1 MLLAN
6 SRPHWWSST
15 RCVGL
20 ERIGDRIAVHDF
32 GLGFG
37 TAEWIVYPLVVPPRP
52 SQMPRLPSALDNVAT
67 PPDNLDGTAGADD
80 SWGDAAAEAMATPM
94 ADLASD
100 LVVDAISKR
109 KSRRI
114 IGRLTT
120 LLALSA
126 EQRLQVASRTYASLE
141 LEQRA
146 NTSSTDVH
154 WILMGVGPRARFYV
168 AARKRDSATVSERLA
183 SLVG

>member
-6 SRPHWWSST
+6 SSPHWWSSI
-15 RCVGL
+15 RCVAL
-20 ERIGDRIAVHDF
+20 ERIDDRIAVHDF

-37 TAEWIVYPLVVPPRP
+37 TAEWTVYPLVVPPRP

-67 PPDNLDGTAGADD
+67 PPDNLDGTADKD
-80 SWGDAAAEAMATPM
+80 SWGDVAAEVVATPM
-94 ADLASD
+94 ADLATD

-114 IGRLTT
+114 IGRLNA

-146 NTSSTDVH
+146 NKSSTDVH
-154 WILMGVGPRARFYV
+154 WILSGVGPRARFFV
-168 AARKRDSATVSERLA
+168 AARKRDKATMTDRLA